1 MSSNLG
7 KLFCSIINAQ
17 LLDFIVLSRSQIRF
31 LPNYRTSD
39 HIYTLHTLIEKHVH
53 QDKGKIYAC
62 FIDFKKAFDS
72 IWHQGL
78 FYKLIESGIG
88 GKTYDLIKSM
98 YTESKC
104 GIKINTKRTRYL
116 SQERGVRQG
125 CCLSP
130 TLFNIYINE
139 LALSLERSAA
149 PGLTLH
155 DSQIRCLLYADDLVL
170 LSPTKHGL
178 QQNLD
183 LLEQYC
189 QTWALTVNLKLNQH
203 YDLSE
208 KIQIPGNTTHIYIR
222 H

>member
-1 MSSNLG
+1 MYWAEVKSDFYQITVHLIT
-7 KLFCSIINAQ
+7 SIHYILWLKN
-17 LLDFIVLSRSQIRF
+17 
-31 LPNYRTSD
+31 
-39 HIYTLHTLIEKHVH
+39 TLTKI
-53 QDKGKIYAC
+53 KGKYMHALLTL
-62 FIDFKKAFDS
+62 KAFDS

-139 LALSLERSAA
+139 LALNLERSAA

-155 DSQIRCLLYADDLVL
+155 DSQIRCLLYADVLVL

-178 QQNLD
+178 HQNLD
-183 LLEQYC
+183 LLELYC
-189 QTWALTVNLKLNQH
+189 
-203 YDLSE
+203 
-208 KIQIPGNTTHIYIR
+208 
-222 H
+222 

>member
-1 MSSNLG
+1 
-7 KLFCSIINAQ
+7 
-17 LLDFIVLSRSQIRF
+17 
-31 LPNYRTSD
+31 
-39 HIYTLHTLIEKHVH
+39 
-53 QDKGKIYAC
+53 
-62 FIDFKKAFDS
+62 
-72 IWHQGL
+72 
-78 FYKLIESGIG
+78 
-88 GKTYDLIKSM
+88 M
-98 YTESKC
+98 YTERKC
-104 GIKINTKRTRYL
+104 GVKINTKRTRYL

-189 QTWALTVNLKLNQH
+189 QTWALTVNLKKTNIMILRYVWIVLNHTCKHVLFMTYQCQH
-203 YDLSE
+203 SSQWRRMSPSPQGPRRWGPPVRMRRCQREASSVPSPTAEGCLSRRRVC
-208 KIQIPGNTTHIYIR
+208 QTSSRY
-222 H
+222 

>member
-1 MSSNLG
+1 
-7 KLFCSIINAQ
+7 
-17 LLDFIVLSRSQIRF
+17 
-31 LPNYRTSD
+31 
-39 HIYTLHTLIEKHVH
+39 
-53 QDKGKIYAC
+53 
-62 FIDFKKAFDS
+62 
-72 IWHQGL
+72 
-78 FYKLIESGIG
+78 
-88 GKTYDLIKSM
+88 M

-183 LLEQYC
+183 LLG
-189 QTWALTVNLKLNQH
+189 AILP
-203 YDLSE
+203 DLGPDSQPE
-208 KIQIPGNTTHIYIR
+208 IKPTL
-222 H
+222 

>member
-1 MSSNLG
+1 M
-7 KLFCSIINAQ
+7 CVCVCVC
-17 LLDFIVLSRSQIRF
+17 VLCE
-31 LPNYRTSD
+31 
-39 HIYTLHTLIEKHVH
+39 IYAY
-53 QDKGKIYAC
+53 IYAC

-78 FYKLIESGIG
+78 FYKLIESGIE

-104 GIKINTKRTRYL
+104 GVKINTKRTRYL

-155 DSQIRCLLYADDLVL
+155 DSQIRCLLYADDLVCCL
-170 LSPTKHGL
+170 PPNMVYSR
-178 QQNLD
+178 
-183 LLEQYC
+183 
-189 QTWALTVNLKLNQH
+189 TWTCWSNTAR
-203 YDLSE
+203 
-208 KIQIPGNTTHIYIR
+208 PGR
-222 H
+222 

>member
-1 MSSNLG
+1 MH
-7 KLFCSIINAQ
+7 A
-17 LLDFIVLSRSQIRF
+17 LL
-31 LPNYRTSD
+31 
-39 HIYTLHTLIEKHVH
+39 TL
-53 QDKGKIYAC
+53 
-62 FIDFKKAFDS
+62 KKAFDS
-72 IWHQGL
+72 IWNQGL

-104 GIKINTKRTRYL
+104 GVKINTKRTRYL

-155 DSQIRCLLYADDLVL
+155 DSEIKCLLYADDLVL
-170 LSPTKHGL
+170 LSPTQHGL
-178 QQNLD
+178 Q
-183 LLEQYC
+183 
-189 QTWALTVNLKLNQH
+189 
-203 YDLSE
+203 
-208 KIQIPGNTTHIYIR
+208 
-222 H
+222 